1 MVLSCLDIF
10 VYKTLEMDDVN
21 IFLFHNLMI
30 ENLITNLIL
39 NFLKDQKNVLVKFQK
54 VAIVQYMQKRK
65 DTACY

>member
-1 MVLSCLDIF
+1 
-10 VYKTLEMDDVN
+10 MDDIN